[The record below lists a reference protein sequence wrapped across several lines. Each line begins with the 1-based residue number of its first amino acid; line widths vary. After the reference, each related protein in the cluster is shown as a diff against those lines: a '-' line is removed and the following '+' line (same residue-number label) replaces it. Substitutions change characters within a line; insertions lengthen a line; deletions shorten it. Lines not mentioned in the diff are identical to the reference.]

1 MDTSSFE
8 RFRLGRDSFLAGKKS
23 LSMLMLA
30 GAIVLT
36 ACSGDQAPEQAAST
50 PAQPAAPVAAEPAPA
65 AAEAPPAE
73 DEVGTQLAVSEAL
86 TVPELLDLARTAVS
100 EKQLFV
106 PPGQSAFEYYLR
118 VVELAPDNLTAH
130 NALIDFYPYALLY
143 VEQRVAASDLT
154 ESERVLGLMQKAD
167 DGAPALP
174 RLQREVAALRA
185 RKAAELEAKE
195 LAQQAAQQRAAAAA
209 AAASAPISVAEPEVA
224 PPPVV
229 QEEAPEPV
237 RPTPPPQPVV
247 TAPAPEPVAPPPRQ
261 TEPVTTTPA
270 AATLP
275 PVISS
280 VQPRYPP
287 AAFRRRVSGS
297 VEVAFTVLPDGSVT
311 GVRVISAK
319 PANVF
324 DREAINAME
333 RWRFAPSNRTTE
345 GRRIFDFKME

>member
-1 MDTSSFE
+1 MDTSNFE
-8 RFRLGRDSFLAGKKS
+8 RFRQGPDSLPAGKKS
-23 LSMLMLA
+23 LSILLMAGVAALA
-30 GAIVLT
+30 
-36 ACSGDQAPEQAAST
+36 ACSGDKAPEQAPP
-50 PAQPAAPVAAEPAPA
+50 PAPAPAAPVAAEPAPST
-65 AAEAPPAE
+65 EAPATGE
-73 DEVGTQLAVSEAL
+73 EVGTQLAVSEAL
-86 TVPELLDLARTAVS
+86 TVPELLDLAKTAVS

-143 VEQRVAASDLT
+143 VEQRVAASDLV

-174 RLQREVAALRA
+174 RLLREVTALRA
-185 RKAAELEAKE
+185 RKAAENEARE
-195 LAQQAAQQRAAAAA
+195 QAQLAAQQRAAAAA
-209 AAASAPISVAEPEVA
+209 AAPIAVAEPA
-224 PPPVV
+224 TTPPQVV
-229 QEEAPEPV
+229 EEPPQPV
-237 RPTPPPQPVV
+237 RTAPPPQPVATIPEPV
-247 TAPAPEPVAPPPRQ
+247 PEPVAPPPRPV
-261 TEPVTTTPA
+261 EPSPA
-270 AATLP
+270 ASVASGLP
-275 PVISS
+275 SVISS

-297 VEVAFTVLPDGSVT
+297 VEVGFTVLPDGSVT

-319 PANVF
+319 PPNVF

-333 RWRFAPSNRTTE
+333 RWRFAPSNRTSE

>member
-1 MDTSSFE
+1 MNTSSFE
-8 RFRLGRDSFLAGKKS
+8 QFRLGRDSLLAGKKS
-23 LSMLMLA
+23 LSMLLMA
-30 GAIVLT
+30 GAIVLA
-36 ACSGDQAPEQAAST
+36 ACSGDQAPEQAV
-50 PAQPAAPVAAEPAPA
+50 PAPAAPAKPVAAEPAPA
-65 AAEAPPAE
+65 AEAPAAAE
-73 DEVGTQLAVSEAL
+73 EVGTQLAVSEAL
-86 TVPELLDLARTAVS
+86 TVPELLDLAKAAVS
-100 EKQLFV
+100 SKQLFV

-143 VEQRVAASDLT
+143 VEQRVSASDLV

-174 RLQREVAALRA
+174 RLQREVTALRA
-185 RKAAELEAKE
+185 RKAAENDARE

-209 AAASAPISVAEPEVA
+209 AAPIAVAEPET

-229 QEEAPEPV
+229 VQEEPQSV
-237 RPTPPPQPVV
+237 RTTPPPQPVV
-247 TAPAPEPVAPPPRQ
+247 AAPEPEPQPIAPPPR
-261 TEPVTTTPA
+261 PVAPAATTPA

-297 VEVAFTVLPDGSVT
+297 VEVGFTVLPDGSVT